1 MATCGFYGKLPSQ
14 GDFVT
19 RRLPWEFTSAWDDWL
34 QQGMLASRTALGER
48 WLELY
53 LSAPI
58 WRFQVAP
65 GVCGPLGWRGVFFA
79 SVDRVGRYFPLTL
92 AFAGAPGARVGP
104 SLAVDEARW
113 IAAEDAALAGLDPQ
127 LAIEDFEQALLALA
141 EPAADASD
149 PGADASAGVHFFC
162 AGTEDAPPVRLAFP
176 ALPDPAMFVE
186 FIVPSRPAFVFVAR
200 YAGVMMATYG
210 GRYHVSRP
218 GVMSMRTTA
227 QPDEQG

>member
-1 MATCGFYGKLPSQ
+1 MPTCGFYGKLPSE

-34 QQGMLASRTALGER
+34 QQGMQASRAALGER

-58 WRFQVAP
+58 WRFQLAP

-92 AFAGAPGARVGP
+92 AFVSAPGARAGQGVAS

-113 IAAEDAALAGLDPQ
+113 FAAEEAALAGLDP
-127 LAIEDFEQALLALA
+127 AWPIDEFERALQTLA
-141 EPAADASD
+141 EPAADAAD
-149 PGADASAGVHFFC
+149 PGADATAGVHFFC
-162 AGTEDAPPVRLAFP
+162 AATEDAPAKRLAFP
-176 ALPDPAMFVE
+176 GLPAPTV
-186 FIVPSRPAFVFVAR
+186 FIELIAPSTPPPPSSLLDTLA
-200 YAGVMMATYG
+200 
-210 GRYHVSRP
+210 S
-218 GVMSMRTTA
+218 
-227 QPDEQG
+227 